1 MYWRKICSADGSPQ
15 YNTRDNIY
23 QDGRQLKHPGKVA
36 CEIKGGI
43 RIKSSVTKR
52 LGQCAAIV
60 SPAATASR
68 PDKAMMIN

>member
-1 MYWRKICSADGSPQ
+1 MADS
-15 YNTRDNIY
+15 
-23 QDGRQLKHPGKVA
+23 LKHPGKVA